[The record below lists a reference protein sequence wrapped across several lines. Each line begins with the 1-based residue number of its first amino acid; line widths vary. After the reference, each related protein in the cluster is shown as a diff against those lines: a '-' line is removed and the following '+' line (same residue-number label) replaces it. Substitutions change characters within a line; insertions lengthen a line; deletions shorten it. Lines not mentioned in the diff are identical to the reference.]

1 MACLITPCSGSQY
14 SVILLKKHR
23 SSCKFDEYRLIQSVR
38 SYFVN
43 NPEAIHFLLF
53 LFSDRSTPVDFQ
65 HADIFSVN
73 TYRFTKTVSKTAART
88 FVVLDDSS
96 VTQMPSLHQI

>member
-1 MACLITPCSGSQY
+1 MLPRRTLELACLTTHSSGSKCSLG
-14 SVILLKKHR
+14 SVIVSL
-23 SSCKFDEYRLIQSVR
+23 FPGYRLTVFVR

-43 NPEAIHFLLF
+43 NAEALHFLLF

-73 TYRFTKTVSKTAART
+73 TYREFLFRNIKMISCFGSETN
-88 FVVLDDSS
+88 
-96 VTQMPSLHQI
+96 

>member
-1 MACLITPCSGSQY
+1 MLLRRTLGLVCPTTHSSGSKC
-14 SVILLKKHR
+14 SLGPVNVSLILGCQLTV
-23 SSCKFDEYRLIQSVR
+23 FVR

-43 NPEAIHFLLF
+43 NPEALHFLLF

-73 TYRFTKTVSKTAART
+73 TYREFLLKITNKLL
-88 FVVLDDSS
+88 FFGS
-96 VTQMPSLHQI
+96 VTN